1 MPRDEKSFKSPFS
14 LFDIQSL
21 LVILSSAFA
30 ASQKNQEPVNET
42 SEKAKSDIVALFD
55 WMLLFP
61 KVISLTVHWLWKPC

>member
-1 MPRDEKSFKSPFS
+1 MPRDEKSFKNPFS

-42 SEKAKSDIVALFD
+42 SEKAKSDMVALFD
-55 WMLLFP
+55 
-61 KVISLTVHWLWKPC
+61 